1 MNLNKVFLIGRLTRD
16 PQIKALP
23 SGQSVAS
30 FGLAT
35 DRYYTDKTGQK
46 QQQTEFH
53 NIVTFGKLSDIVSQF
68 LTKGGLVMI
77 EGRLQTRSWKDN
89 AGNQRTRTEI
99 IAERLQMG
107 PRTNQSGQSAREGF
121 ISKNQNNQGNQDNQ
135 SQSAQTAQEDIPI
148 IEEEIDVKDI
158 PF

>member
-16 PQIKALP
+16 PQVKALP

-30 FGLAT
+30 FGMAT
-35 DRYYTDKTGQK
+35 DRFYNDKTGQK

-53 NIVTFGKLSDIVSQF
+53 NIVTFGKLSDIVGQY
-68 LTKGGLVMI
+68 LTKGSLVMI
-77 EGRLQTRSWKDN
+77 EGRLQTRGWKDN

-107 PRTNQSGQSAREGF
+107 PRSA
-121 ISKNQNNQGNQDNQ
+121 
-135 SQSAQTAQEDIPI
+135 QSAQPTQRENFAPKSQNDSPVQEEIPI